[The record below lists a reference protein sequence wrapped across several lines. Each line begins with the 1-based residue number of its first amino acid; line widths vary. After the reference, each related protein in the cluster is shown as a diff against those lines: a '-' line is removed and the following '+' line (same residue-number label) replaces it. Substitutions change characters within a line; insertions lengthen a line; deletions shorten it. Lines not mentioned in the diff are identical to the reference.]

1 MHGRSAQR
9 SGIRIENLILTVR
22 QEIEGAEGDYLG
34 FECLTFVPIDR
45 ALVEK
50 SLLTADEITWWNDY
64 HAKVWDILSP
74 QMEGEDLAWLER
86 HCAKL

>member
-1 MHGRSAQR
+1 M
-9 SGIRIENLILTVR
+9 ILTGTR
-22 QEIEGAEGDYLG
+22 EIEGAEGDYLG

-45 ALVEK
+45 TLIEK
-50 SLLTADEITWWNDY
+50 TLMTAEEIAWLDRY

-86 HCAKL
+86 HCAPI